1 MMIWWKIGK
10 GIESINKAMGYVTGA
25 LLLLLTFS
33 VTCEVF
39 ARFVLNS
46 PQPVIS
52 GLSTFFF
59 GIAAMLGGGYT
70 LWRRSHVR
78 MDIVYNMLNE
88 RKRSFI
94 DVFLTS
100 VTLFMVVGSLIWKG
114 LISWFQAW
122 SMNWRVEGIDVL
134 PLWPLLLAVPIGG
147 LLLGGQAAIDF
158 VKSTK
163 YAFGGYKSKKGS

>member
-1 MMIWWKIGK
+1 MTVGK
-10 GIESINKAMGYVTGA
+10 GIESINKAMGFVTGA
-25 LLLLLTFS
+25 LIILLTFS

-46 PQPVIS
+46 PQVVFS

-59 GIAAMLGGGYT
+59 GTAAVLGGGYT
-70 LWRRSHVR
+70 LWRRGHVR
-78 MDIVYNMLNE
+78 MDIVYNMVSE
-88 RKRSFI
+88 RKRGFI

-114 LISWFQAW
+114 AVSWFQAW

-147 LLLGGQAAIDF
+147 LLLGGQGVIDF
-158 VKSTK
+158 VKAINN
-163 YAFGGYKSKKGS
+163 AFWRVSK